1 MKNRIVCFHLLNNFS
16 GSPNVLSTVINGLTL
31 KDYDITLITSLNN
44 VGFLSE
50 VSCKKKINI
59 PYIFKRNKILRL
71 IQFCKFQMLAALYI
85 FRSYRDDIIYLN
97 TIQPF
102 LPAIIANLRGQKIIY
117 HIHEA
122 YPKESTF
129 TKFLFFIVQITSS
142 KIICVS
148 EYVRDQLNPKSKRKS
163 FVIYNSLSPGF
174 SENQI
179 SKVKNKYRKSLLMVS
194 SAREYKG
201 IFEFCKL
208 ALTLKQYD
216 FVLVCDATQ
225 QENSVLF
232 SNYKNIPNLQFFA
245 TQTNLHPF
253 YAQADLILN
262 LSNPNQIIE
271 TFGLTIIEGM
281 SYGLPAIVPP
291 VGGIAELVEDNINGF
306 KADVNNTKYLSQCIT
321 TILDNDTNYKRMSAK
336 AIQKAS
342 EFKSEKQVSQIE
354 KLIDSL

>member
-1 MKNRIVCFHLLNNFS
+1 MKKQIICYHLLNNFS

-31 KDYDITLITSLNN
+31 KNYDVTLITSFNN
-44 VGFLSE
+44 IGFLSE
-50 VSCKKKINI
+50 VSCTKKINI

-71 IQFCKFQMLAALYI
+71 IQFFKFQLLASIYLFSTHRKTI
-85 FRSYRDDIIYLN
+85 VYLN

-102 LPAIIANLRGQKIIY
+102 LPAIVARLRRQKIIY

-129 TKFLFFIVQITSS
+129 TKFLFYIVQITSS

-148 EYVRDQLNPKSKRKS
+148 EYVKDQLSLKSKEKA
-163 FVIYNSLSPGF
+163 FVVYNSLSPNF
-174 SENQI
+174 SKNQL
-179 SKVKNKYRKSLLMVS
+179 SKGKNKNRKSLLMVS
-194 SAREYKG
+194 SARAYKG

-208 ALTLKQYD
+208 ALTLKQHD

-225 QENSVLF
+225 QEISVLF
-232 SNYKNIPNLQFFA
+232 NNYKNISNLQFFA

-281 SYGLPAIVPP
+281 SYGLPVIVPP
-291 VGGIAELVEDNINGF
+291 IGGIAELVEDNINGF
-306 KADVNNTKYLSQCIT
+306 KADVNETIYLTQCIT
-321 TILDNDTNYKRMSAK
+321 TILDNNTNYERMSAN
-336 AIQKAS
+336 ATQKAG
-342 EFKSEKQVSQIE
+342 EFKSEKQIFQIGI
-354 KLIDSL
+354 LINSL